1 MMTWSTLMRTP
12 RNGNVNGA
20 GRMKACL
27 LGLSALAA
35 VAGGCVNQDSY
46 DELRKQNEVLTA
58 RNQQLLDQVTA
69 NQRAIDQLMAR
80 AQGGD
85 LTLDE
90 ANRLIAL
97 LRSDL
102 AARDAQLAD
111 FERRFSGLTLGGPLD
126 AATNEA
132 LERLAREFPDVFS
145 YDPAKGML
153 RFNSDVTF
161 SSGSFELTSEA
172 QQAIGAA
179 ARVLRDLPSAA
190 QYDFVVV
197 GHTDSQRVRQ
207 VAGRRFVDNDELSA
221 FRSISVQRALTSSG
235 IAKNRILFGGYG
247 ESRPQVENSG
257 SGNTPANRRV
267 ELYLTKS
274 TLGSNALAMPA
285 TPARAATPTRTGSP
299 AAAPAGTPSRAEPDI
314 MK

>member
-1 MMTWSTLMRTP
+1 MMTWSTLMGTP
-12 RNGNVNGA
+12 RIGNVVGA
-20 GRMKACL
+20 RRMKACL
-27 LGLSALAA
+27 LGLSAFAA
-35 VAGGCVNQDSY
+35 LAGGCVNQDSY

-69 NQRAIDQLMAR
+69 NQKAIDELMAR
-80 AQGGD
+80 AGRGD
-85 LTLDE
+85 LMLDE
-90 ANRLIAL
+90 ANRLIAQ
-97 LRSDL
+97 LRADI
-102 AARDAQLAD
+102 AARDSQLAD
-111 FERRFSGLTLGGPLD
+111 FERKFGGLTLGGPLD

-132 LERLAREFPDVFS
+132 LEQLARQFPDVFS

-161 SSGSFELTSEA
+161 ASGSFELTSEA

-221 FRSISVQRALTSSG
+221 FRSISVQRALTSNG
-235 IAKNRILFGGYG
+235 IGKNRILFGGYG
-247 ESRPQVENSG
+247 ESRPQVENTP

-274 TLGSNALAMPA
+274 TLSASAPGMPT
-285 TPARAATPTRTGSP
+285 TPARAATPARTTTP
-299 AAAPAGTPSRAEPDI
+299 AAPAGTPSRAEPDI